1 MYVQIQPIQVE
12 RKNKFDYKYY
22 NMYFAV
28 KFVFLFW
35 IM

>member
-12 RKNKFDYKYY
+12 RKNKFDYKY